1 MCTCMDGLDDVEF
14 AWIKKEEK
22 DTSETPK
29 AKKRD
34 GFTFLNGNYWCV
46 YIWCIV
52 G

>member
-1 MCTCMDGLDDVEF
+1 MDGLDDVEF

-34 GFTFLNGNYWCV
+34 GFTLMGIIGVGIFGG
-46 YIWCIV
+46 IV